1 MFRVWERRVRL
12 WSGLIV
18 AAFVI
23 GHLLNHASSIVS
35 IDLAEQTRRALAVFW
50 HQRWAQALLYGSF
63 IVHFIAVL
71 AVLYRRRTL
80 RMPAWEMTQMLLGGA
95 MIPLLAAH
103 VVATRG
109 LYGEFDLTPDY
120 ARTAFMLWS
129 APDIV
134 IKQTVLTLVVWLHVC
149 FGVHF
154 WLRLKPWYRNSVA
167 FWYALA
173 IVVPVLAL
181 VGFWRAGDQLHSLA
195 TSDGYVGQLFVGMPD
210 LPIALA
216 FVRQGEQFIQL
227 VALVALL
234 SVLTARAVRHARAKR
249 LETVQLRMSSGRE
262 INTLPGR
269 SVLESLRLADVPH
282 ASVCGGRGRCTTCR
296 IRVGAGAEQL
306 NKPSELERAALA
318 RIGAPPNVRLAC
330 QSRPTSD
337 LSITPLLPANAT
349 AREANTP
356 GGVSG
361 TERVVTTMFLDL
373 RGSTKLGEQK
383 LPYDVLFILNQFF
396 AEMAQALSE
405 SDGHYAQ
412 FAGDGLMAL
421 YGLKQTPA
429 EGARSAFKGAS
440 LMLTRL
446 AKLNERLGEE
456 LDEPLRV
463 GIGIHCGEAIVGT
476 MGPPSSPNFSA
487 IGDNIN
493 VAARLEAKTK
503 EFNAAMVVSVAAVE
517 LAGITHEGASH
528 HTVDVRG
535 RDGDLD
541 VITVG
546 DLDELNALL
555 GSQVNAA

>member
-195 TSDGYVGQLFVGMPD
+195 TRDGYVGQLFVGMPD

-517 LAGITHEGASH
+517 LADIAHEGASH

-535 RDGDLD
+535 RDGELD

>member
-80 RMPAWEMTQMLLGGA
+80 RMPAWEMSQMLLGGA

-109 LYGEFDLTPDY
+109 LYGEFALTPDY
-120 ARTAFMLWS
+120 PRTAFMLWS

-149 FGVHF
+149 FGLHF
-154 WLRLKPWYRNSVA
+154 WLRLKLWYRNSVA

-195 TSDGYVGQLFVGMPD
+195 KSDGYVGQLFVGMPD

-227 VALVALL
+227 VALAALL

-306 NKPSELERAALA
+306 NRPSELERAALA
-318 RIGAPPNVRLAC
+318 RIGASPNVRLAC

-337 LSITPLLPANAT
+337 LAITPLLPANAT

-429 EGARSAFKGAS
+429 EGARSAFKGVS
-440 LMLTRL
+440 LMLSRL

-503 EFNAAMVVSVAAVE
+503 EFSAAMVVSVAAVE
-517 LAGITHEGASH
+517 LAGIAHEGASH

-546 DLDELNALL
+546 DLNELNALL
-555 GSQVNAA
+555 GSQVYGA

>member
-1 MFRVWERRVRL
+1 MSRVWERRVRL

-195 TSDGYVGQLFVGMPD
+195 TGDGYVGQLFVGMPD

-337 LSITPLLPANAT
+337 LAITPLLPANAT

-440 LMLTRL
+440 LMLSRL

-503 EFNAAMVVSVAAVE
+503 EFSAAMVVSVAAVE

-546 DLDELNALL
+546 NLNELNALL
-555 GSQVNAA
+555 ASQVNGA

>member
-50 HQRWAQALLYGSF
+50 HQWWAQALLYGSF
-63 IVHFIAVL
+63 TVHFIAVL

-195 TSDGYVGQLFVGMPD
+195 TRDGYVGQLFVGMPD

-429 EGARSAFKGAS
+429 EGARSAFK
-440 LMLTRL
+440 TR
-446 AKLNERLGEE
+446 
-456 LDEPLRV
+456 
-463 GIGIHCGEAIVGT
+463 
-476 MGPPSSPNFSA
+476 
-487 IGDNIN
+487 
-493 VAARLEAKTK
+493 
-503 EFNAAMVVSVAAVE
+503 
-517 LAGITHEGASH
+517 
-528 HTVDVRG
+528 
-535 RDGDLD
+535 
-541 VITVG
+541 
-546 DLDELNALL
+546 
-555 GSQVNAA
+555 